1 MKNGAPETR
10 LARLAHTVR
19 RHTQLGRSV
28 RTAHIPFSRQ
38 RRERLGL
45 FSPVDLSFDPAR
57 ARVGNGR
64 TVRSRSLLL
73 VHLYAGSRE
82 TAGAQRLHPTTP
94 PQWRSNIVISWA
106 LLDNAH

>member
-10 LARLAHTVR
+10 LARLAHAVR
-19 RHTQLGRSV
+19 RHTQLSRSV

-45 FSPVDLSFDPAR
+45 FSSVDLSFDPAR
-57 ARVGNGR
+57 VRVGNGR

-73 VHLYAGSRE
+73 VHLYSRLQGGDRRT
-82 TAGAQRLHPTTP
+82 TAP
-94 PQWRSNIVISWA
+94 PYHATAVAFKHSNFMGFA
-106 LLDNAH
+106 